1 MFIVILFRAVSIFG
15 KLGVCTKHVCGTYRC
30 WGYIFSDIK
39 GDELNTRS
47 LSITQHSGYP
57 PLKLPMSTVRGS
69 KKRKTRSAALSL
81 QCLGIKTEDIEL
93 DDSNHESFE
102 EMEVDNDALAR
113 LDLLE

>member
-1 MFIVILFRAVSIFG
+1 
-15 KLGVCTKHVCGTYRC
+15 
-30 WGYIFSDIK
+30 
-39 GDELNTRS
+39 
-47 LSITQHSGYP
+47 
-57 PLKLPMSTVRGS
+57 MSTVRGS

-93 DDSNHESFE
+93 GDSNHESFE

>member
-1 MFIVILFRAVSIFG
+1 
-15 KLGVCTKHVCGTYRC
+15 
-30 WGYIFSDIK
+30 
-39 GDELNTRS
+39 
-47 LSITQHSGYP
+47 
-57 PLKLPMSTVRGS
+57 MSTVRGS
-69 KKRKTRSAALSL
+69 KKRKARAALSL